1 MERKILRFTRKN
13 QRFISRSFQ
22 GKTLQAVILSH
33 TNRLSCSKMDK
44 QPPKG
49 GTKAARQ
56 QQRELA
62 RLKFFYQ
69 HWTFKEISGWLGVSE
84 NTIGKWA
91 KDDGWKDEKRSLT
104 QSREQALLA
113 AYKQLGEID
122 SNIAGRPEG
131 ERFATKDERLARRDL
146 RRDIMEMEAGSGVR
160 DVINVSQALL
170 NWLRAFDPTKAIEVS
185 ALFDQ
190 YIKEMLR

>member
-1 MERKILRFTRKN
+1 
-13 QRFISRSFQ
+13 
-22 GKTLQAVILSH
+22 
-33 TNRLSCSKMDK
+33 MDK

-122 SNIAGRPEG
+122 ANIAGRPEG
-131 ERFATKDERLARRDL
+131 ERYANKDERLARRDL

-170 NWLRAFDPTKAIEVS
+170 NWLRTFDPTKAIEVS

>member
-1 MERKILRFTRKN
+1 MY
-13 QRFISRSFQ
+13 
-22 GKTLQAVILSH
+22 
-33 TNRLSCSKMDK
+33 K
-44 QPPKG
+44 QPSKG
-49 GTKAARQ
+49 GTKAARR

-122 SNIAGRPEG
+122 ANIAGRPEG
-131 ERFATKDERLARRDL
+131 EDSEQKAEEHHRRD
-146 RRDIMEMEAGSGVR
+146 VR
-160 DVINVSQALL
+160 DESVEH
-170 NWLRAFDPTKAIEVS
+170 LRDGHAEEHLGQDGAAQVDVRE
-185 ALFDQ
+185 
-190 YIKEMLR
+190 

>member
-1 MERKILRFTRKN
+1 MTG
-13 QRFISRSFQ
+13 
-22 GKTLQAVILSH
+22 GKM
-33 TNRLSCSKMDK
+33 K
-44 QPPKG
+44 
-49 GTKAARQ
+49 
-56 QQRELA
+56 
-62 RLKFFYQ
+62 
-69 HWTFKEISGWLGVSE
+69 
-84 NTIGKWA
+84 
-91 KDDGWKDEKRSLT
+91 
-104 QSREQALLA
+104 
-113 AYKQLGEID
+113 
-122 SNIAGRPEG
+122 G

>member
-1 MERKILRFTRKN
+1 
-13 QRFISRSFQ
+13 
-22 GKTLQAVILSH
+22 
-33 TNRLSCSKMDK
+33 MDK
-44 QPPKG
+44 QTAKG
-49 GTKAARQ
+49 GMKATRQ

-131 ERFATKDERLARRDL
+131 ERFATKDERL
-146 RRDIMEMEAGSGVR
+146 RRDITEMEAGSGIR